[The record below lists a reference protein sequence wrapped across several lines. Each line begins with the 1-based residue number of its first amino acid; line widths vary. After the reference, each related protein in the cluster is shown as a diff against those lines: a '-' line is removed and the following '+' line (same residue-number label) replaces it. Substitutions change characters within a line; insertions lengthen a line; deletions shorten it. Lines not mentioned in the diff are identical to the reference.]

1 VFQIGTDFLTSSR
14 NATCTIRA
22 TDSRRTAVDM
32 LCQASGCAVARV
44 LPRNRDGKDPANA
57 ADRRGRGSRL
67 ERPISGGSSGLATWL
82 TRHRRRTFFVQA
94 AIVAAPWALAWP
106 GFCRPEASPFRSR
119 ELKRLQGA
127 DAVPVF
133 LAVVFPS
140 LERGIQSLYESP
152 LWNLG
157 NTAMTLGLMMLFIFL
172 GLAWVAILRRRLRA
186 QTEELEKQRNF
197 LRLVI
202 DICPSRIFVKDRQGR
217 FTLANQALADAYNC
231 TVEHMLGKTSKELGS
246 TTAQDDNFRRDDLE
260 VMDAK
265 KEKVMPEVTFVG
277 PSGRIHWLQTVKR
290 PIVGENGVA
299 EYVLGTATDVSAR
312 KRAEEAAETARQAA
326 EAANRAKSEFLA
338 NMSHEIRTPLN
349 GIVGMT
355 DLVLDT
361 ELTTEQREFLDTV
374 KLSADAL
381 LDLINDIL
389 DFSKI
394 EAGKLDIEAV
404 EFSLRDCLE
413 GTVKTLAVRA
423 DEKRL
428 ELLCEV
434 APELPEIVQ
443 GDATRLRQVVLNLI
457 GNAIKFTDKGEVALK
472 VQLASESGVDSIF
485 HFIVSDTG
493 IGIPEEKQKLIFSP
507 FSQADT
513 STTRKYGGTGLGLT
527 ISTRLV
533 EKMGGKIWVESEVGR
548 GTQFHFTLRMGLTG
562 TNPIGAGTNPVPEI
576 PRGLKV
582 LVADDNRTSRRI
594 LAGMLNHWEMK
605 LDAVEGGEE
614 ALAALS
620 AAREAGEPYKLIIVD
635 LLMPK
640 MGGFELV
647 ERIRRRQELST
658 ATIMMLTSS
667 GRRGDAARCREL
679 GVAAYLMKPIR
690 PLELREAVAR
700 VLDASNQEG
709 AVAMVTRY
717 SLVDVRAPG
726 SPLRVL
732 LAEDNAVNQ
741 RLATRL
747 LEKRGHRV
755 VVASNGRQ
763 ALDALEK
770 ESFDLVLM
778 DVQMPEMD
786 GFEATAAIREKE
798 KAGGLHLPVIAL
810 TAHAMKGDRERCLA
824 VGMDGYLAKPIRQQ
838 ELDDLLQS
846 YTAHQAGAANTPE
859 TAERRK

>member
-1 VFQIGTDFLTSSR
+1 L
-14 NATCTIRA
+14 A
-22 TDSRRTAVDM
+22 
-32 LCQASGCAVARV
+32 
-44 LPRNRDGKDPANA
+44 
-57 ADRRGRGSRL
+57 
-67 ERPISGGSSGLATWL
+67 RPIPDYNSGLATRP
-82 TRHRRRTFFVQA
+82 TRSRSWTLFVLA
-94 AIVAAPWALAWP
+94 TVVVLRWALARL
-106 GFCRPEASPFRSR
+106 GIYRTEGCPFRSR
-119 ELKRLQGA
+119 RLKRLRDA
-127 DAVPVF
+127 DALPVF
-133 LAVVFPS
+133 LAAVFLPS
-140 LERGIQSLYESP
+140 QADIQSVYDTP
-152 LWNLG
+152 LWNFR
-157 NTAMTLGLMMLFIFL
+157 NTAVTLGLMMLFIFL
-172 GLAWVAILRRRLRA
+172 GLAWVAILRRRVRA
-186 QTEELEKQRNF
+186 QTAELEKQRNF
-197 LRLVI
+197 FRLVI

-217 FTLANQALADAYNC
+217 FTLVNQALADAYNC
-231 TVEHMLGKTSKELGS
+231 TVEQMLGKTSKELGS

-260 VMDAK
+260 VMNAMQ
-265 KEKVMPEVTFVG
+265 EKVMPEVTFVG

-290 PIVGENGVA
+290 PIIGENGVA

-361 ELTTEQREFLDTV
+361 ELTSEQREFLDTV

-413 GTVKTLAVRA
+413 GTMKTIAVRA

-434 APELPEIVQ
+434 SPEVPEIVR

-493 IGIPEEKQKLIFSP
+493 IGIPEEKQKLIFSA
-507 FSQADT
+507 FSQADA

-548 GTQFHFTLRMGLTG
+548 GAQFHFTLRMGLIG
-562 TNPIGAGTNPVPEI
+562 TNQFRAGTNPAPEFL
-576 PRGLKV
+576 RGLKV

-594 LAGMLNHWEMK
+594 LAGMLNHWEMQP
-605 LDAVEGGEE
+605 DSVEGGEE

-620 AAREAGEPYKLIIVD
+620 VAREAGQPYRLIIVD

-647 ERIRRRQELST
+647 EQIRRRQELST
-658 ATIMMLTSS
+658 ATIMMLNPA
-667 GRRGDAARCREL
+667 GRRGDAARCGEL

-690 PLELREAVAR
+690 QLELREAIAR
-700 VLDASNQEG
+700 VLEGSNQEG
-709 AVAMVTRY
+709 AVALASRD
-717 SLVDVRAPG
+717 SLVDVRDPG
-726 SPLRVL
+726 SSLRVL
-732 LAEDNAVNQ
+732 LAEDNPVNQ

-763 ALDALEK
+763 ALEALEK

-798 KAGGLHLPVIAL
+798 KASGFHLPVIAL

-846 YTAHQAGAANTPE
+846 YTAHQAGVGNTPE

>member
-1 VFQIGTDFLTSSR
+1 VELL
-14 NATCTIRA
+14 A
-22 TDSRRTAVDM
+22 
-32 LCQASGCAVARV
+32 
-44 LPRNRDGKDPANA
+44 PR
-57 ADRRGRGSRL
+57 
-67 ERPISGGSSGLATWL
+67 
-82 TRHRRRTFFVQA
+82 
-94 AIVAAPWALAWP
+94 
-106 GFCRPEASPFRSR
+106 
-119 ELKRLQGA
+119 A
-127 DAVPVF
+127 DAK
-133 LAVVFPS
+133 
-140 LERGIQSLYESP
+140 GIEI
-152 LWNLG
+152 G
-157 NTAMTLGLMMLFIFL
+157 A
-172 GLAWVAILRRRLRA
+172 
-186 QTEELEKQRNF
+186 
-197 LRLVI
+197 
-202 DICPSRIFVKDRQGR
+202 FV
-217 FTLANQALADAYNC
+217 ADA
-231 TVEHMLGKTSKELGS
+231 
-246 TTAQDDNFRRDDLE
+246 AARR
-260 VMDAK
+260 V
-265 KEKVMPEVTFVG
+265 
-277 PSGRIHWLQTVKR
+277 I
-290 PIVGENGVA
+290 
-299 EYVLGTATDVSAR
+299 
-312 KRAEEAAETARQAA
+312 
-326 EAANRAKSEFLA
+326 
-338 NMSHEIRTPLN
+338 
-349 GIVGMT
+349 
-355 DLVLDT
+355 
-361 ELTTEQREFLDTV
+361 
-374 KLSADAL
+374 
-381 LDLINDIL
+381 
-389 DFSKI
+389 
-394 EAGKLDIEAV
+394 
-404 EFSLRDCLE
+404 
-413 GTVKTLAVRA
+413 
-423 DEKRL
+423 
-428 ELLCEV
+428 
-434 APELPEIVQ
+434 
-443 GDATRLRQVVLNLI
+443 GDATRLRRVLLNLI

-507 FSQADT
+507 FSQADA

-548 GTQFHFTLRMGLTG
+548 GTQFHFTLRMGLAG

-647 ERIRRRQELST
+647 ERIRRGQELST

-690 PLELREAVAR
+690 QLELREAVAR

-846 YTAHQAGAANTPE
+846 YTAHQAGEAGNMPE